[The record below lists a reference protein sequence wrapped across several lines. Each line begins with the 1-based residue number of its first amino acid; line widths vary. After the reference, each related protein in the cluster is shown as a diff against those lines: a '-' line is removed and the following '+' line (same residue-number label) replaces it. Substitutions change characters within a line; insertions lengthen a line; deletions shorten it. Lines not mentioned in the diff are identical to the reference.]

1 MFDPREPEHTELA
14 NPAPTVA
21 SGAPGRTSVT
31 ARMPA
36 SARAIARAVV
46 TQLSGPGAALAPE
59 AVHRAAAAGVS
70 GAPTAL
76 PYAAQIQAAFGHHDV
91 SGVRAHVGGD
101 AAAASEIIGAR
112 AFAFGDAVAFAAA
125 PDLHL
130 AAHEAAHVVQQRGG
144 VRLSGGVG
152 SAGDAYERHADLVA
166 DGVVRGESVEALLDT
181 MAHRGAAGGPAV
193 QRDPPRD
200 ATGGAPPADV
210 ATGATTAQPGGT
222 TAPTSLDSVWTLDY
236 HGVHR
241 GVNQAPGART
251 AASALLV
258 RSLTVAPT
266 EGDTRGQ
273 TFRGLHMRDSG
284 PVELG
289 HYRHPANQGGRVS
302 GTVSYVTERALHV
315 AVNGAARG
323 EASAIIAAVRDGLQD
338 QFVTGDVS
346 AQATAALTAEQ
357 RGRGVSI
364 TASIQPGA
372 VAEVEAAP
380 AAYPAVSR
388 DGQQLNVLV
397 EVPLGQRDRQ
407 TQVRREREGSA
418 AATAGQDRAQ
428 TQQVTSTITE
438 AQRTQVTHAVEQVLT
453 QRVNRIAVDMT
464 QHIVDHTEVQG
475 WQYEVSG
482 QGNLGLSGDVVGR
495 VDSTSI
501 IGRLP
506 RGLGSIVA
514 MLVPEL
520 TITVKPSLQ
529 LQVGGRVQ
537 HTTTTTD
544 QQRDLTEHR
553 QEIQRAV
560 EQAVRD
566 TWTQQLEQTVTRSV
580 AVQVTTAA
588 TERAGQEQRAR
599 ELAGSTVTDTVH
611 IPVAAGAPQLSV
623 TTGASAGR

>member
-1 MFDPREPEHTELA
+1 M
-14 NPAPTVA
+14 
-21 SGAPGRTSVT
+21 T
-31 ARMPA
+31 ARMPP

-59 AVHRAAAAGVS
+59 DVHRAAAAGVS
-70 GAPTAL
+70 GAATAL
-76 PYAAQIQAAFGHHDV
+76 PHGARIQAAFGHHDV
-91 SGVRAHVGGD
+91 SGVRAHVGGE
-101 AAAASEIIGAR
+101 AADASEIIGAR

-144 VRLSGGVG
+144 VRLAGGVG

-200 ATGGAPPADV
+200 PPREATGGAPAAEAASD
-210 ATGATTAQPGGT
+210 AIAAGPGG
-222 TAPTSLDSVWTLDY
+222 AAAATSLDSVWTLDY

-266 EGDTRGQ
+266 EGDTRGR

-323 EASAIIAAVRDGLQD
+323 EAAAIIAEVRDGLQD

-346 AQATAALTAEQ
+346 AQATAALTDAQ
-357 RGRGVSI
+357 RGRGVTV

-372 VAEVEAAP
+372 AAEVEAAP
-380 AAYPAVSR
+380 AAYPAISR

-397 EVPLGQRDRQ
+397 DIPLGQRDRQ
-407 TQVRREREGSA
+407 TQQRREREGSA
-418 AATAGQDRAQ
+418 AATTGQDRAQ

-438 AQRTQVTHAVEQVLT
+438 AQRAQVTHAVERVLT
-453 QRVNRIAVDMT
+453 QRVNQIAVDMT

-475 WQYEVSG
+475 WTYEVSG
-482 QGNLGLSGDVVGR
+482 QGNLGVSADVAGR

-520 TITVKPSLQ
+520 TITVKPNLQ

-537 HTTTTTD
+537 HTTTSTD

-566 TWTQQLEQTVTRSV
+566 TWTQQLERTVTQSV